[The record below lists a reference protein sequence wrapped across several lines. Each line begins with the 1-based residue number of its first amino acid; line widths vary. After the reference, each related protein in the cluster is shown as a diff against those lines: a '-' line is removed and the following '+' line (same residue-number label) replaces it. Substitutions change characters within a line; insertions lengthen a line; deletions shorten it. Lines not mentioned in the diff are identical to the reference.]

1 MKAQQAEQKK
11 TAPKTP
17 KNKFYQ
23 NYLTWMKTEYTD
35 DHIKANGGPRKF
47 ASEHWSKLS
56 DEQKKDS
63 SAQWNIMALNKAAI
77 SAESEDECE

>member
-1 MKAQQAEQKK
+1 
-11 TAPKTP
+11 
-17 KNKFYQ
+17 
-23 NYLTWMKTEYTD
+23 MKTEYTD